1 MTTQPGSLL
10 LLGSVFKAVGIAQ
23 RPAAVAMRMAIGR
36 AYGRGNSG
44 MARRRARS
52 EPAVPG
58 AAGEKPTPKPLA
70 TKRAGVIRVG

>member
-1 MTTQPGSLL
+1 
-10 LLGSVFKAVGIAQ
+10 
-23 RPAAVAMRMAIGR
+23 MRMAIGR